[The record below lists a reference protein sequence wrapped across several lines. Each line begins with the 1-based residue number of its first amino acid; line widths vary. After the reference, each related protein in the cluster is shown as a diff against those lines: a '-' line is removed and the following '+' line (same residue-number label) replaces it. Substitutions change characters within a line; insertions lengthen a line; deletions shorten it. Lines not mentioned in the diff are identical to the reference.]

1 MMNYVDKMNS
11 ISQCV
16 TGLCEHPEHKVN
28 NLVWIIPSIIAAYFL
43 AKILPTPKRYR
54 LDSK

>member
-1 MMNYVDKMNS
+1 MNYVDKMNS
-11 ISQCV
+11 INQCV

-28 NLVWIIPSIIAAYFL
+28 NLVWIIPCIIAACFL
-43 AKILPTPKRYR
+43 AKILPSPKRYR